1 MMTKRVQK
9 RCGRALGGMACAAGI
24 GVPVP
29 PLRGLPPE
37 PRARRTQVTLNK
49 MRERQHCGGVLRGVP
64 ATVCQLVPV
73 CASVCQ
79 PGSSQVLAGAKFC
92 PPACAAG
99 GLAMPVAVG
108 KANEKTS

>member
-37 PRARRTQVTLNK
+37 PRARRTQGTLTAQ
-49 MRERQHCGGVLRGVP
+49 RRLRSILDEEQIRG
-64 ATVCQLVPV
+64 
-73 CASVCQ
+73 
-79 PGSSQVLAGAKFC
+79 
-92 PPACAAG
+92 
-99 GLAMPVAVG
+99 
-108 KANEKTS
+108 